1 MTWRFIRHSSLVT
14 ASGPGSTHHYT
25 LFASVHGA
33 VCTGTLCE
41 LCLSLSHPTRDCT
54 LVNDQDPDITTW
66 LMTLESALLVMTS
79 HLTLQQGSSS
89 IPKLPDICQN
99 WNDGK
104 CCIPHCWYRPVCRVC
119 GGPIPVYACY
129 DHMLGPSPN
138 ATHPMEGQHTTGMSW
153 PGLAPSHLHGHSQ
166 YLLCRT
172 GIPGRTLRPCPTWC
186 SPLLMMHVAIKPHNP
201 MTMMCCS
208 FWHVLFIVM
217 ITSMLCCC
225 YMPFPK

>member
-1 MTWRFIRHSSLVT
+1 MTYDLTIHQAFITGNRQWSRINPSLY
-14 ASGPGSTHHYT
+14 SIC
-25 LFASVHGA
+25 FCGA

-41 LCLSLSHPTRDCT
+41 LCLSLSHPIRDCT

-104 CCIPHCWYRPVCRVC
+104 CCIPHCWYRHVCRVC

-138 ATHPMEGQHTTGMSW
+138 ATHPMEGQHTTGMS
-153 PGLAPSHLHGHSQ
+153 
-166 YLLCRT
+166 
-172 GIPGRTLRPCPTWC
+172 
-186 SPLLMMHVAIKPHNP
+186 
-201 MTMMCCS
+201 
-208 FWHVLFIVM
+208 
-217 ITSMLCCC
+217 
-225 YMPFPK
+225 